1 MEEFKIDYKFSLEDF
16 KDMEKI
22 EHSYFKDDNI
32 SPAKECF
39 NWYKKNDMTCVGIRN
54 SDNKVIASVSV
65 LPLKQE
71 VYNDILNNN
80 MNEADVTH
88 NQIEKYQDNGLYYI
102 YLSSISIDYMYRNNY
117 KLITTLMK
125 GCIVLFNS
133 LIKRGITIKE
143 VMADASTI
151 HGEKICRK
159 LLKME
164 YIIETTHNSKIYV
177 VKGDEFINIINKLK
191 EKFCR

>member
-32 SPAKECF
+32 SPAEECF

-54 SDNKVIASVSV
+54 SHNKIIASVSV

-80 MNEADVTH
+80 MNEADVTN
-88 NQIEKYQDNGLYYI
+88 NQIEKYQDNCEYYI
-102 YLSSISIDYMYRNNY
+102 YLSSISIDSMYRNNY
-117 KLITTLMK
+117 KLITTLIK
-125 GCIVLFNS
+125 GCIVLFDS

-151 HGEKICRK
+151 HGEKICTK
-159 LLKME
+159 LLNMK
-164 YIIETTHNSKIYV
+164 YIRETTHNSKIYV
-177 VKGDEFINIINKLK
+177 GKGDGFVDIINKLK
-191 EKFCR
+191 EKF

>member
-1 MEEFKIDYKFSLEDF
+1 MEEFKIDYTFSLEDF

-88 NQIEKYQDNGLYYI
+88 NQIEKYQDNCEYYI
-102 YLSSISIDYMYRNNY
+102 YLSSI
-117 KLITTLMK
+117 
-125 GCIVLFNS
+125 
-133 LIKRGITIKE
+133 
-143 VMADASTI
+143 
-151 HGEKICRK
+151 
-159 LLKME
+159 
-164 YIIETTHNSKIYV
+164 
-177 VKGDEFINIINKLK
+177 
-191 EKFCR
+191 

>member
-16 KDMEKI
+16 KDMEEI

-32 SPAKECF
+32 SPAEECL
-39 NWYKKNDMTCVGIRN
+39 NWYKKNDMTCVGLRN
-54 SDNKVIASVSV
+54 FNNKVIASVSV

-88 NQIEKYQDNGLYYI
+88 NQIEKYRDNCEYSI

-125 GCIVLFNS
+125 GCVRLFAF

-151 HGEKICRK
+151 HGEKICTK
-159 LLKME
+159 LLKMK
-164 YIIETTHNSKIYV
+164 YIRETNHGSKIYV
-177 VKGDEFINIINKLK
+177 VKGDEFTDIINKLK
-191 EKFCR
+191 EKF